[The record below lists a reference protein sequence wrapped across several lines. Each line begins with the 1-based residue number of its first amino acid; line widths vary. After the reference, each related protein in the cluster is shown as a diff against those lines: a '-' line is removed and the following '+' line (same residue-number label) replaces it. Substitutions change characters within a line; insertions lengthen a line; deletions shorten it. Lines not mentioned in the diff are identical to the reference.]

1 VASDEVA
8 ESGGRRPLRAENP
21 QPIRN
26 PADVAA
32 SAAVQHDRLMT
43 SKAGPASDANGSGA
57 ARPSTESASRQ
68 GPLGGLT
75 PFDQARV
82 VFAAF
87 DAKDVATLASLVSD
101 DVRIRL
107 GNAEEAQGKPA
118 FVAAVKAFLAS
129 VAAFHHHVVNV
140 WHDGGA
146 LIAQLEV
153 QYTRHDGAEVTLP
166 CCNVFQLSDGSLA
179 DYRVYM
185 DISPVYE

>member
-1 VASDEVA
+1 MTWPSRGAA
-8 ESGGRRPLRAENP
+8 RPSEAENP
-21 QPIRN
+21 HPIRN

-32 SAAVQHDRLMT
+32 SVAAQDVLRMASNARHT
-43 SKAGPASDANGSGA
+43 SDTSGSGA
-57 ARPSTESASRQ
+57 VRPPTGSASRE
-68 GPLGGLT
+68 GPLGGLA

-87 DAKDVATLASLVSD
+87 DAKDVATLTSLVRD

-118 FVAAVKAFLAS
+118 FVEAVEAFVAS
-129 VAAFHHHVVNV
+129 VAAFHHHVLNV
-140 WHDGGA
+140 WRDGDT
-146 LIAQLEV
+146 LIVQLEV
-153 QYTRHDGAEVTLP
+153 RYTRHDGGEVTLP
-166 CCNVFQLSDGSLA
+166 CCNVFRLDDGSLA